1 MNPRVG
7 QKRFLESSLAQL
19 EERGLK
25 CLTVLE
31 EDGKA
36 LLDEKVGIQNDE
48 SEGERKDVV
57 TGSFLEE
64 ISYCFL

>member
-1 MNPRVG
+1 VNPRVG
-7 QKRFLESSLAQL
+7 QKRFLESSLAYL

-36 LLDEKVGIQNDE
+36 LLDEKVGIENDE
-48 SEGERKDVV
+48 SE
-57 TGSFLEE
+57 
-64 ISYCFL
+64 

>member
-1 MNPRVG
+1 VG

-19 EERGLK
+19 EERGLN

-36 LLDEKVGIQNDE
+36 LLDEKVGIENDE
-48 SEGERKDVV
+48 SE
-57 TGSFLEE
+57 
-64 ISYCFL
+64 